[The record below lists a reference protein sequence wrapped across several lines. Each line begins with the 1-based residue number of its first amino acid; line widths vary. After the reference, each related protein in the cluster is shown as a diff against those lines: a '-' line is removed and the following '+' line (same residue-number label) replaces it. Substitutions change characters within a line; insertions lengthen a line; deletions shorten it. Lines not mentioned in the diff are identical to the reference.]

1 VKSVLLFGSTGNVG
15 KQIAKEALR
24 RGYNLTAVVRNS
36 QKANELAE
44 ITKSVLI
51 ADVTKP
57 DNLVGITNG
66 FDIVISALG
75 KSVSPND
82 KSKASFYDVDF
93 AANASILKEALS
105 HSVNKFVYVSALH
118 SERYTNL
125 EYFKV
130 HHEFS
135 EKLKKS
141 GLDYSIIKPPSIFS
155 AYLDVVDMARKGRLV
170 HLGKG
175 DKRTNPIYEG
185 DLAVVCVDSI
195 NSPKSEIEAGGKEIL
210 TRKQINEIIQQHV
223 NPSKTIPTIP
233 TWVMSAILPL
243 VMATN
248 KNMFDKF
255 AFFVDVMQHD
265 VIARQVGQLTLK
277 EYLAMKA

>member
-93 AANASILKEALS
+93 AANVSILKEALS

-233 TWVMSAILPL
+233 TWVMSAILP
-243 VMATN
+243 VVRATN

-265 VIARQVGQLTLK
+265 VIAPQVGQLTLK

>member
-24 RGYNLTAVVRNS
+24 RGYSLTAVVRNS

-57 DNLVGITNG
+57 DNLVAITNG

-93 AANASILKEALS
+93 AANVSILKEALS

-233 TWVMSAILPL
+233 TWVMSAILP
-243 VMATN
+243 VVRATN

-265 VIARQVGQLTLK
+265 VIAPQVGQLTLK

>member
-243 VMATN
+243 VRATN

-265 VIARQVGQLTLK
+265 VIAPQVGQLTLK

>member
-24 RGYNLTAVVRNS
+24 RGYSLTAVVRNS

-243 VMATN
+243 VRATN

-265 VIARQVGQLTLK
+265 VIAPQVGQLTLK

>member
-57 DNLVGITNG
+57 DNLVAITNG

-93 AANASILKEALS
+93 AANVSILKEALS

-233 TWVMSAILPL
+233 TWVMSAILP
-243 VMATN
+243 VVRATN

-265 VIARQVGQLTLK
+265 VIAPQVGQLTLK

>member
-24 RGYNLTAVVRNS
+24 RGYSLTAVVRNS

-57 DNLVGITNG
+57 DNLVAITNG

-233 TWVMSAILPL
+233 TWVMSAILP
-243 VMATN
+243 VVRATN

-265 VIARQVGQLTLK
+265 VIAPQVGQLTLK

>member
-1 VKSVLLFGSTGNVG
+1 VKSALLFGSTGNVG

-57 DNLVGITNG
+57 DNLVAITNG

-233 TWVMSAILPL
+233 TWVMSAILP
-243 VMATN
+243 VVRATN

-265 VIARQVGQLTLK
+265 VIAPQVGQLTLK

>member
-57 DNLVGITNG
+57 DNLVAITNG

-243 VMATN
+243 VRATN

-265 VIARQVGQLTLK
+265 VIAPQVGQLTLK

>member
-57 DNLVGITNG
+57 DNLVAITNG

-233 TWVMSAILPL
+233 TWVMSAILP
-243 VMATN
+243 VVRATN

-265 VIARQVGQLTLK
+265 VIAPQVGQLTLK

>member
-233 TWVMSAILPL
+233 TWVMSAILP
-243 VMATN
+243 VVRATN

-265 VIARQVGQLTLK
+265 VIAPQVGQLTLK